1 MTATQALALLLL
13 IVGSCAIAALARRH
27 GVAAPIL
34 LVVTG
39 IAASYIP
46 GVPEFRLSPNLVLFA
61 VLPPLVYT
69 TALESSYLNLRDN
82 VRTLALLS
90 VGLVL
95 FTAVVVG
102 GAAQLDVPGLPF
114 AAALTLGAI
123 LAPTDAVTTA
133 SIGRQLHL
141 PRRLLTV
148 ITGESML
155 NDGTA
160 LTLYAVAV
168 SAAATSVATPSPLS
182 VAGRLIEI
190 SAGGIVVGLILG
202 VVIHRLRMRLRDPLA
217 ESALSLLT
225 PFAAYLAADSLHVSG
240 ILAVVVTGLYLGHHA
255 GQAHF
260 ATRLQDMAVWR
271 VATFVLESVAF
282 ALIGLQLRPIIQA
295 LGSQD
300 PGRLAGEAAIVLAAV
315 ILARIVWVF
324 PSIYLPR
331 WLVPRIRAQDPAPR
345 WQATFVLSWAG
356 LRGVISLAAAAAL
369 PADVP
374 QRNLLVFLTFTTVLG
389 TLLVQGLTLPPL
401 IRRLGVR
408 AGPEEERADVVA
420 QAAAQQAASEAGLRR
435 LDELA
440 AQDPARAPAEVVE
453 RLRRLAEYR
462 QAGAWERTPDGQPG
476 GDGKDG
482 SDGEAPSAAFR
493 RLRREMTT
501 AERAEFIRLRD
512 ERQIDDEVLDEVLH
526 HLDLEEAMLSRDE
539 WDAAGRDPDPGAGT
553 PVTGLSPAWDV
564 HRPAA
569 GRIGVCDS
577 FPRTSRAMT

>member
-13 IVGSCAIAALARRH
+13 IVGSCAIGAVARRR

-34 LVVTG
+34 LVLAG
-39 IAASYIP
+39 LAASYIP
-46 GVPEFRLSPNLVLFA
+46 GVPEFRLSPDLILFA

-102 GAAQLDVPGLPF
+102 GAARLDVPGLPL
-114 AAALTLGAI
+114 AAAITLGAI

-133 SIGRQLHL
+133 SIGRRLHL

-148 ITGESML
+148 LTGESML

-168 SAAATSVATPSPLS
+168 SAASVTVATPSPLG
-182 VAGRLIEI
+182 VAGSLILI
-190 SAGGIVVGLILG
+190 SAGGVAVGLLLG
-202 VVIHRLRMRLRDPLA
+202 VLIHRLRMRLRDPLV
-217 ESALSLLT
+217 ESVLSLLT

-240 ILAVVVTGLYLGHHA
+240 VLAVVVTGLYLGHHA

-260 ATRLQDMAVWR
+260 ATRLQDMALWR
-271 VATFVLESVAF
+271 VTTFVLESVAF
-282 ALIGLQLRPIIQA
+282 ALIGLQLRPVLQD
-295 LGSQD
+295 LGSRD
-300 PGRLAGEAAIVLAAV
+300 PARLATEAGVVLAAV
-315 ILARIVWVF
+315 IVARIIWVF

-331 WLVPRIRAQDPAPR
+331 RLVPRIRVQDPAPR

-369 PADVP
+369 STDVP

-389 TLLVQGLTLPPL
+389 TLLVQGLTLPWL
-401 IRRLGVR
+401 IRWLGVR
-408 AGPEEERADVVA
+408 AGPDEERADVVA
-420 QAAAQQAASEAGLRR
+420 QANAQQAASEAGLRR

-440 AQDPARAPAEVVE
+440 AEDPAGAPAEVVQ

-462 QAGAWERTPDGQPG
+462 QAGAWERLPEGQARGAG
-476 GDGKDG
+476 GL
-482 SDGEAPSAAFR
+482 APSAAFR

-501 AERAEFIRLRD
+501 AERAEFIRQRD

-539 WDAAGRDPDPGAGT
+539 WDTAGGDPGPGT
-553 PVTGLSPAWDV
+553 PVTG
-564 HRPAA
+564 
-569 GRIGVCDS
+569 
-577 FPRTSRAMT
+577 

>member
-13 IVGSCAIAALARRH
+13 IVGSCAIAALARRR

-34 LVVTG
+34 LVLTG
-39 IAASYIP
+39 LAASYIP
-46 GVPEFRLSPNLVLFA
+46 GVPEFRLSPDLVLFA

-102 GAAQLDVPGLPF
+102 GAARLDVPGLPI
-114 AAALTLGAI
+114 AAAITLGAI

-133 SIGRQLHL
+133 SIGRQLQL

-160 LTLYAVAV
+160 LTVYAVAV
-168 SAAATSVATPSPLS
+168 SAASAAVATPSPLGAVGS
-182 VAGRLIEI
+182 LVTI
-190 SAGGIVVGLILG
+190 SIGGIVVGLVLG
-202 VVIHRLRMRLRDPLA
+202 VVIHRLRMRLRDPLV

-240 ILAVVVTGLYLGHHA
+240 VLAVVVTGLYLGHHA

-271 VATFVLESVAF
+271 VTTFVLESVAF
-282 ALIGLQLRPIIQA
+282 ALIGLQLRPV
-295 LGSQD
+295 LQD
-300 PGRLAGEAAIVLAAV
+300 VGTQNPARLAAEAAVVLGAV
-315 ILARIVWVF
+315 IVARIVWVF

-331 WLVPRIRAQDPAPR
+331 WLVPRIRAQDPAPG

-369 PADVP
+369 SSDVP
-374 QRNLLVFLTFTTVLG
+374 QRTLLVFLTFTTVLG
-389 TLLVQGLTLPPL
+389 TLLVQGLTLPGL
-401 IRRLGVR
+401 IRWLGVR
-408 AGPEEERADVVA
+408 AGPDERRADVLA
-420 QAAAQQAASEAGLRR
+420 QATAQEAASEAGLRR
-435 LDELA
+435 LEELA
-440 AQDPARAPAEVVE
+440 AEDPAEAPSEVVE
-453 RLRRLAEYR
+453 RLRRLAGYR
-462 QAGAWERTPDGQPG
+462 QAGAWERLPG
-476 GDGKDG
+476 SEPGAGG
-482 SDGEAPSAAFR
+482 GPGPSAAFR

-539 WDAAGRDPDPGAGT
+539 WDAWDADGGDPGPGP
-553 PVTGLSPAWDV
+553 PVSG
-564 HRPAA
+564 
-569 GRIGVCDS
+569 
-577 FPRTSRAMT
+577 

>member
-13 IVGSCAIAALARRH
+13 IVGSCAIAAVARRR

-34 LVVTG
+34 LVLSG
-39 IAASYIP
+39 LAASYIP
-46 GVPEFRLSPNLVLFA
+46 GVPEFRLSPDLVLFA

-95 FTAVVVG
+95 FTALVVG
-102 GAAQLDVPGLPF
+102 GAARLDVPGLPL
-114 AAALTLGAI
+114 AAAITLGAI

-133 SIGRQLHL
+133 SIGRRLHL
-141 PRRLLTV
+141 PRRLLT
-148 ITGESML
+148 ILTGESML

-168 SAAATSVATPSPLS
+168 SAASVSVATPSPLS
-182 VAGRLIEI
+182 VAGSLILI
-190 SAGGIVVGLILG
+190 SAGGVAVGLVLG
-202 VVIHRLRMRLRDPLA
+202 VLIHRLRMRLRDPLV
-217 ESALSLLT
+217 ESVLSLLT

-240 ILAVVVTGLYLGHHA
+240 VLAVVVTGLYLGHHA

-260 ATRLQDMAVWR
+260 ATRLQDMALWR
-271 VATFVLESVAF
+271 VT
-282 ALIGLQLRPIIQA
+282 
-295 LGSQD
+295 
-300 PGRLAGEAAIVLAAV
+300 
-315 ILARIVWVF
+315 
-324 PSIYLPR
+324 
-331 WLVPRIRAQDPAPR
+331 
-345 WQATFVLSWAG
+345 TFVLSWAG

-369 PADVP
+369 STDVP

-389 TLLVQGLTLPPL
+389 TLLVQGLTLPWL
-401 IRRLGVR
+401 IRWLGVR
-408 AGPEEERADVVA
+408 AGPDEERADVVA
-420 QAAAQQAASEAGLRR
+420 QASAQQAASEAGLRR

-440 AQDPARAPAEVVE
+440 AEDPAGAPAAVVQ

-462 QAGAWERTPDGQPG
+462 QAGAWERLPGGQPRGAG
-476 GDGKDG
+476 GP
-482 SDGEAPSAAFR
+482 APSAAFR

-539 WDAAGRDPDPGAGT
+539 WDAAGGDPGPGT
-553 PVTGLSPAWDV
+553 PVTG
-564 HRPAA
+564 
-569 GRIGVCDS
+569 
-577 FPRTSRAMT
+577 

>member
-13 IVGSCAIAALARRH
+13 IVGSCAIAGLARRH

-34 LVVTG
+34 LVLTG
-39 IAASYIP
+39 LAASYIP
-46 GVPEFRLSPNLVLFA
+46 GVPEFRLNPDLVLFA

-102 GAAQLDVPGLPF
+102 GAARLDVPGLPV
-114 AAALTLGAI
+114 AAAITLGAI

-160 LTLYAVAV
+160 LTVYAVAV
-168 SAAATSVATPSPLS
+168 SAASAAVATPSPLS
-182 VAGRLIEI
+182 AVGSLVTI
-190 SAGGIVVGLILG
+190 SIGGIVVGLVLG
-202 VVIHRLRMRLRDPLA
+202 VLIHRLRMRMRDPLV

-225 PFAAYLAADSLHVSG
+225 PFGAYLAADSLHVSG
-240 ILAVVVTGLYLGHHA
+240 VLAVVVTGLYLGHHA

-282 ALIGLQLRPIIQA
+282 ALIGLQLRPV
-295 LGSQD
+295 LQD
-300 PGRLAGEAAIVLAAV
+300 VGTQNPARLAGEAAVVLGAV
-315 ILARIVWVF
+315 IVARIVWVF

-331 WLVPRIRAQDPAPR
+331 WLVPRIRTQDPAPG

-369 PADVP
+369 SRDVP

-389 TLLVQGLTLPPL
+389 TLLVQGLTLPAL
-401 IRRLGVR
+401 IRRLGVQ
-408 AGPEEERADVVA
+408 AGPGEQRADVVA
-420 QAAAQQAASEAGLRR
+420 QATAQEAASAAGLRR
-435 LDELA
+435 LEEVA
-440 AQDPARAPAEVVE
+440 AEDPAGAPREVVE

-462 QAGAWERTPDGQPG
+462 QAGAWERLPGHEPDT
-476 GDGKDG
+476 G
-482 SDGEAPSAAFR
+482 SGPAPSAAFR

-526 HLDLEEAMLSRDE
+526 HLDLEEAILSRDE
-539 WDAAGRDPDPGAGT
+539 WDRAGGDPGAGT
-553 PVTGLSPAWDV
+553 PVSG
-564 HRPAA
+564 
-569 GRIGVCDS
+569 
-577 FPRTSRAMT
+577 

>member
-13 IVGSCAIAALARRH
+13 IVGSCAIAALARRR

-34 LVVTG
+34 LVLTG
-39 IAASYIP
+39 LAASYIP
-46 GVPEFRLSPNLVLFA
+46 GVPEFRLNPDVILFA

-102 GAAQLDVPGLPF
+102 GAARLDVPGLPV
-114 AAALTLGAI
+114 AAAITLGAI

-160 LTLYAVAV
+160 LTVYAVAV
-168 SAAATSVATPSPLS
+168 SAAATTVATPSPLS
-182 VAGRLIEI
+182 AVGSLITI
-190 SAGGIVVGLILG
+190 SIGGIVVGLVLG
-202 VVIHRLRMRLRDPLA
+202 VLIHRLRMRLRDPLV

-240 ILAVVVTGLYLGHHA
+240 VLAVVVTGLYLGHHA

-282 ALIGLQLRPIIQA
+282 ALIGLQLRPV
-295 LGSQD
+295 LQD
-300 PGRLAGEAAIVLAAV
+300 VGTQNPARLAAEAAVVLGAV
-315 ILARIVWVF
+315 IVARIVWVF

-331 WLVPRIRAQDPAPR
+331 WLVPRIRVQDPAPG

-369 PADVP
+369 STDVP

-389 TLLVQGLTLPPL
+389 TLLVQGLTLPVL
-401 IRRLGVR
+401 IRWFGVQ
-408 AGPEEERADVVA
+408 AGPEEHRADVVA
-420 QAAAQQAASEAGLRR
+420 QATAQEAASEAGLRR
-435 LDELA
+435 LEEVA
-440 AQDPARAPAEVVE
+440 AADPAGAPPEVVQ
-453 RLRRLAEYR
+453 RLRRLADYR
-462 QAGAWERTPDGQPG
+462 QAGAWERLPG
-476 GDGKDG
+476 SEPG
-482 SDGEAPSAAFR
+482 SGGGPAPSAAFR

-526 HLDLEEAMLSRDE
+526 HLDLEEAILSRDE
-539 WDAAGRDPDPGAGT
+539 WDQAGGDPGAGT
-553 PVTGLSPAWDV
+553 SVSG
-564 HRPAA
+564 
-569 GRIGVCDS
+569 
-577 FPRTSRAMT
+577 

>member
-13 IVGSCAIAALARRH
+13 IVGSCAIAALARRR

-34 LVVTG
+34 LVLTG
-39 IAASYIP
+39 LAASYIP

-61 VLPPLVYT
+61 VLPPLVYA

-95 FTAVVVG
+95 FTALVVG
-102 GAAQLDVPGLPF
+102 GAARLDVPGLPL
-114 AAALTLGAI
+114 AAAITLGAI

-133 SIGRQLHL
+133 SIGRRLHL

-168 SAAATSVATPSPLS
+168 SAAATTVATPSPLS
-182 VAGRLIEI
+182 AVGSLIVI
-190 SAGGIVVGLILG
+190 SAGGVAAGLVLG
-202 VVIHRLRMRLRDPLA
+202 VLIHRLRMRIRDPLV

-240 ILAVVVTGLYLGHHA
+240 VLAVVVTGLYLGHHG

-260 ATRLQDMAVWR
+260 ATRLQDMALWR

-282 ALIGLQLRPIIQA
+282 ALIGLQLRPVLQG
-295 LGSQD
+295 LGTQN
-300 PGRLAGEAAIVLAAV
+300 PARLAAEAAVVLGAV
-315 ILARIVWVF
+315 VLARIVWVF
-324 PSIYLPR
+324 PSIYVPR
-331 WLVPRIRAQDPAPR
+331 WLVPRIRARDPAPPGR
-345 WQATFVLSWAG
+345 ATFVLSWAG

-369 PADVP
+369 PTDVP

-389 TLLVQGLTLPPL
+389 TLLVQGLTLPWL
-401 IRRLGVR
+401 IHWLGVR
-408 AGPEEERADVVA
+408 AGPDEEHADAVA
-420 QAAAQQAASEAGLRR
+420 QARAQEAASEAGLRR

-440 AQDPARAPAEVVE
+440 AQDPAGAPPEVVD
-453 RLRRLAEYR
+453 RLRQLAEYR
-462 QAGAWERTPDGQPG
+462 QAGAWERLPGSQPA
-476 GDGKDG
+476 DE
-482 SDGEAPSAAFR
+482 GEPTPSAAFR

-501 AERAEFIRLRD
+501 AERAAFIRLRD

-539 WDAAGRDPDPGAGT
+539 WDAAGGDPGPGT
-553 PVTGLSPAWDV
+553 PLS
-564 HRPAA
+564 
-569 GRIGVCDS
+569 G
-577 FPRTSRAMT
+577 

>member
-13 IVGSCAIAALARRH
+13 IVGSCAIAGLARRH

-34 LVVTG
+34 LVLTG
-39 IAASYIP
+39 LAASYIP
-46 GVPEFRLSPNLVLFA
+46 GVPEFRLNPDLILFA

-82 VRTLALLS
+82 MRTLALLS

-102 GAAQLDVPGLPF
+102 GAARLDVPGLPV
-114 AAALTLGAI
+114 AAAITLGAI

-160 LTLYAVAV
+160 LTVYAVAV
-168 SAAATSVATPSPLS
+168 SAASAGVATPSPLS
-182 VAGRLIEI
+182 AVGSLVTI
-190 SAGGIVVGLILG
+190 SIGGIAVGLLLG
-202 VVIHRLRMRLRDPLA
+202 VLIHRLRMRLRDPLV

-240 ILAVVVTGLYLGHHA
+240 VLAVVVTGLYLGHHG

-282 ALIGLQLRPIIQA
+282 ALIGLQLRPV
-295 LGSQD
+295 LQD
-300 PGRLAGEAAIVLAAV
+300 VGTRNPARLAAEAAVVLGAV
-315 ILARIVWVF
+315 IVARIVWVF

-331 WLVPRIRAQDPAPR
+331 WLVPRIRIQDPAPG

-369 PADVP
+369 STDVP
-374 QRNLLVFLTFTTVLG
+374 QRNLLVFLTFSTVLG
-389 TLLVQGLTLPPL
+389 TLLVQGLTLPRADPQA
-401 IRRLGVR
+401 RGAGR
-408 AGPEEERADVVA
+408 AG
-420 QAAAQQAASEAGLRR
+420 
-435 LDELA
+435 
-440 AQDPARAPAEVVE
+440 
-453 RLRRLAEYR
+453 
-462 QAGAWERTPDGQPG
+462 
-476 GDGKDG
+476 
-482 SDGEAPSAAFR
+482 
-493 RLRREMTT
+493 
-501 AERAEFIRLRD
+501 
-512 ERQIDDEVLDEVLH
+512 
-526 HLDLEEAMLSRDE
+526 
-539 WDAAGRDPDPGAGT
+539 
-553 PVTGLSPAWDV
+553 
-564 HRPAA
+564 
-569 GRIGVCDS
+569 
-577 FPRTSRAMT
+577 

>member
-13 IVGSCAIAALARRH
+13 IVGSCAIAALARRR

-34 LVVTG
+34 LVLTG
-39 IAASYIP
+39 LAASYIP
-46 GVPEFRLSPNLVLFA
+46 GVPEFRLSPDLILFA

-95 FTAVVVG
+95 FTALVVG
-102 GAAQLDVPGLPF
+102 GAARLDVPGLPV

-160 LTLYAVAV
+160 LTVYAVAV
-168 SAAATSVATPSPLS
+168 SAASAAVATPSPLS
-182 VAGRLIEI
+182 AVGSLITI
-190 SAGGIVVGLILG
+190 SIGGIVVGLVLG
-202 VVIHRLRMRLRDPLA
+202 VGIHRLRMRLRDPLV
-217 ESALSLLT
+217 ESTLSLLT

-240 ILAVVVTGLYLGHHA
+240 VLAVVVTGLYLGHHA

-271 VATFVLESVAF
+271 VTTFVLESVAF
-282 ALIGLQLRPIIQA
+282 ALIGLQLRPV
-295 LGSQD
+295 LQD
-300 PGRLAGEAAIVLAAV
+300 VGAQNPARLAAEAAIVLGAV
-315 ILARIVWVF
+315 IVSRIVWVF

-331 WLVPRIRAQDPAPR
+331 WLVPRIRVQDPAPG

-369 PADVP
+369 SSDVP

-389 TLLVQGLTLPPL
+389 TLLVQGLTLPGL
-401 IRRLGVR
+401 IRWLGVR
-408 AGPEEERADVVA
+408 AGPDEHRADVVA
-420 QAAAQQAASEAGLRR
+420 QATAQEAASEAGLRR
-435 LDELA
+435 LEELA
-440 AQDPARAPAEVVE
+440 AEDPAGAPPEVVE
-453 RLRRLAEYR
+453 RLRRLAGYR
-462 QAGAWERTPDGQPG
+462 QAGAWERLPGSKPGADGGPL
-476 GDGKDG
+476 
-482 SDGEAPSAAFR
+482 PSAAFR

-539 WDAAGRDPDPGAGT
+539 WDTWDAADGDPGPGT
-553 PVTGLSPAWDV
+553 PVSG
-564 HRPAA
+564 
-569 GRIGVCDS
+569 
-577 FPRTSRAMT
+577 

>member
-13 IVGSCAIAALARRH
+13 IVGSCAIAGLARRH

-34 LVVTG
+34 LVLAG
-39 IAASYIP
+39 LAASYIP
-46 GVPEFRLSPNLVLFA
+46 GVPEFRLNPDLVLFA

-102 GAAQLDVPGLPF
+102 GAARLDVPGLPV
-114 AAALTLGAI
+114 AAAITLGAI

-160 LTLYAVAV
+160 LTVYAVAV
-168 SAAATSVATPSPLS
+168 SAASATVATPSPLS
-182 VAGRLIEI
+182 AVGSLVTI
-190 SAGGIVVGLILG
+190 SIGGIVVGLVLG
-202 VVIHRLRMRLRDPLA
+202 VLIHRLRMRLRDPLV

-240 ILAVVVTGLYLGHHA
+240 VLAVVVTGLYLGHHG

-271 VATFVLESVAF
+271 VTTFVLESVAF
-282 ALIGLQLRPIIQA
+282 ALIGLQLRPVLQDV
-295 LGSQD
+295 GTQD
-300 PGRLAGEAAIVLAAV
+300 PARLAAEAAVVLGAV
-315 ILARIVWVF
+315 IVARIVWVF

-331 WLVPRIRAQDPAPR
+331 WLVPRIRVQDPAPG

-369 PADVP
+369 STGVP

-389 TLLVQGLTLPPL
+389 TLLVQGLTLPAL
-401 IRRLGVR
+401 IRRLGVQ
-408 AGPEEERADVVA
+408 AGPDEHRADVVA
-420 QAAAQQAASEAGLRR
+420 QATAQEAASAAGLRR
-435 LDELA
+435 LEELA
-440 AQDPARAPAEVVE
+440 ADDPAGAPPEVVE
-453 RLRRLAEYR
+453 RLRRLAQYR
-462 QAGAWERTPDGQPG
+462 QAGAWERLPDPEPDADSGP
-476 GDGKDG
+476 
-482 SDGEAPSAAFR
+482 APSAAFR

-512 ERQIDDEVLDEVLH
+512 ERQIDDEVLEEVLH
-526 HLDLEEAMLSRDE
+526 HLDLEEAILSRDE
-539 WDAAGRDPDPGAGT
+539 WDRAGGDPGPGT
-553 PVTGLSPAWDV
+553 PVSG
-564 HRPAA
+564 
-569 GRIGVCDS
+569 
-577 FPRTSRAMT
+577 

>member
-39 IAASYIP
+39 LAASYIP
-46 GVPEFRLSPNLVLFA
+46 GVPEFRLSPSLILFA

-102 GAAQLDVPGLPF
+102 GAARLDVPGLPL

-133 SIGRQLHL
+133 SIGRRLHL

-168 SAAATSVATPSPLS
+168 SAARPSVATPSPLS
-182 VAGRLIEI
+182 AAGSLVKI
-190 SAGGIVVGLILG
+190 SAGGVVVGLVLG

-240 ILAVVVTGLYLGHHA
+240 ILAVVVTGLYLGHHG

-300 PGRLAGEAAIVLAAV
+300 PGRLAAEAAVVLAAV
-315 ILARIVWVF
+315 IVARIVVG
-324 PSIYLPR
+324 
-331 WLVPRIRAQDPAPR
+331 VPVHLPAP
-345 WQATFVLSWAG
+345 V
-356 LRGVISLAAAAAL
+356 
-369 PADVP
+369 
-374 QRNLLVFLTFTTVLG
+374 
-389 TLLVQGLTLPPL
+389 
-401 IRRLGVR
+401 
-408 AGPEEERADVVA
+408 
-420 QAAAQQAASEAGLRR
+420 
-435 LDELA
+435 
-440 AQDPARAPAEVVE
+440 
-453 RLRRLAEYR
+453 
-462 QAGAWERTPDGQPG
+462 AGA
-476 GDGKDG
+476 
-482 SDGEAPSAAFR
+482 
-493 RLRREMTT
+493 
-501 AERAEFIRLRD
+501 
-512 ERQIDDEVLDEVLH
+512 
-526 HLDLEEAMLSRDE
+526 
-539 WDAAGRDPDPGAGT
+539 PDPGAG
-553 PVTGLSPAWDV
+553 PGPPMAGHVRAVLGGPA
-564 HRPAA
+564 
-569 GRIGVCDS
+569 
-577 FPRTSRAMT
+577 RA

>member
-13 IVGSCAIAALARRH
+13 IVGSCAIAALARRR

-34 LVVTG
+34 LVLTG
-39 IAASYIP
+39 LAASYIP
-46 GVPEFRLSPNLVLFA
+46 GVPEFRLSPDLILFA

-95 FTAVVVG
+95 FTALVVG
-102 GAAQLDVPGLPF
+102 GAARLDVPGLPV

-160 LTLYAVAV
+160 LTVYAVAV
-168 SAAATSVATPSPLS
+168 SAASAAVATPSPLS
-182 VAGRLIEI
+182 AVGSLVTI
-190 SAGGIVVGLILG
+190 SIGGIVVGLVLG
-202 VVIHRLRMRLRDPLA
+202 VGIHRLRMRLRDPLV
-217 ESALSLLT
+217 ESTLSLLT

-240 ILAVVVTGLYLGHHA
+240 VLAVVVTGLYLGHHA

-271 VATFVLESVAF
+271 VTTFVLESVAF
-282 ALIGLQLRPIIQA
+282 ALIGLQLRPV
-295 LGSQD
+295 LQD
-300 PGRLAGEAAIVLAAV
+300 VGAQNPARLAAEAAIVLGAV
-315 ILARIVWVF
+315 IVSRIVWVF

-331 WLVPRIRAQDPAPR
+331 WLVPRIRVQDPAPG

-369 PADVP
+369 SSDVP

-389 TLLVQGLTLPPL
+389 TLLVQGLTLPGL
-401 IRRLGVR
+401 IRWLGVR
-408 AGPEEERADVVA
+408 AGPDEHRADVVA
-420 QAAAQQAASEAGLRR
+420 QATAQEAASEAGLRR
-435 LDELA
+435 LEELA
-440 AQDPARAPAEVVE
+440 AEDPAGAPPEVVE
-453 RLRRLAEYR
+453 RLRRLAGYR
-462 QAGAWERTPDGQPG
+462 QAGAWERLPGSEPGADGGPL
-476 GDGKDG
+476 
-482 SDGEAPSAAFR
+482 PSAAFR

-539 WDAAGRDPDPGAGT
+539 WDTWDAADGDPGPGT
-553 PVTGLSPAWDV
+553 PVSG
-564 HRPAA
+564 
-569 GRIGVCDS
+569 
-577 FPRTSRAMT
+577 

>member
-34 LVVTG
+34 LVLTG
-39 IAASYIP
+39 LAASYIP
-46 GVPEFRLSPNLVLFA
+46 GVPEFRLNPDLVLFA

-102 GAAQLDVPGLPF
+102 GAARLDVPGLPV

-160 LTLYAVAV
+160 LTVYAVAV
-168 SAAATSVATPSPLS
+168 SAASATVATPSPLS
-182 VAGRLIEI
+182 AVGSLVTI
-190 SAGGIVVGLILG
+190 SIGGIVVGLVLG
-202 VVIHRLRMRLRDPLA
+202 VLIHRLRMRLRDPLV

-240 ILAVVVTGLYLGHHA
+240 VLAVVVTGLYLGHHA

-271 VATFVLESVAF
+271 VATFILESVAF
-282 ALIGLQLRPIIQA
+282 ALIGLQLRPV
-295 LGSQD
+295 LQD
-300 PGRLAGEAAIVLAAV
+300 VGTQNPARLAAEAAVVLGAV
-315 ILARIVWVF
+315 IVARIVWVF

-331 WLVPRIRAQDPAPR
+331 WLVPRIRVEDPAPG

-369 PADVP
+369 STGVP

-389 TLLVQGLTLPPL
+389 TLLVQGLTLPML
-401 IRRLGVR
+401 IRRLGVQ
-408 AGPEEERADVVA
+408 AGPDEHHADVVA
-420 QAAAQQAASEAGLRR
+420 QATAQEAASAAGLRR
-435 LDELA
+435 LEELA
-440 AQDPARAPAEVVE
+440 AEDPAGAPPEVVE

-462 QAGAWERTPDGQPG
+462 QAGAWERLPG
-476 GDGKDG
+476 GD
-482 SDGEAPSAAFR
+482 SDPDSGPAPSAAFR

-526 HLDLEEAMLSRDE
+526 HLDLEEAILSRDE
-539 WDAAGRDPDPGAGT
+539 WDRAGGDPGAGT
-553 PVTGLSPAWDV
+553 PVSG
-564 HRPAA
+564 
-569 GRIGVCDS
+569 
-577 FPRTSRAMT
+577 

>member
-1 MTATQALALLLL
+1 MTGTQALALLLL
-13 IVGSCAIAALARRH
+13 IVGSCAIAALARRR

-34 LVVTG
+34 LVLTG
-39 IAASYIP
+39 LAASYIP
-46 GVPEFRLSPNLVLFA
+46 GVPEFRLSPSLVLFA

-95 FTAVVVG
+95 FTAAVVG
-102 GAAQLDVPGLPF
+102 GAARLDVPGLPL

-168 SAAATSVATPSPLS
+168 SAASATVATPSPLS
-182 VAGRLIEI
+182 VVGSLVLI
-190 SAGGIVVGLILG
+190 SAGGIVVGLVLG
-202 VVIHRLRMRLRDPLA
+202 VLIHRLRMRLRDPLA

-282 ALIGLQLRPIIQA
+282 ALIGLQLRPVLQD
-295 LGSQD
+295 LGSRN
-300 PGRLAGEAAIVLAAV
+300 PARLAVEAAVVLGAV
-315 ILARIVWVF
+315 IVSRIVWVF

-331 WLVPRIRAQDPAPR
+331 WLVRRIREQDPAPP
-345 WQATFVLSWAG
+345 WTSTFALSWAG

-369 PADVP
+369 SSDVP

-389 TLLVQGLTLPPL
+389 TLLVQGLTLPWL

-408 AGPEEERADVVA
+408 AGPDEERADVVA
-420 QAAAQQAASEAGLRR
+420 QAAAQEAASEAGLRR

-440 AQDPARAPAEVVE
+440 AQDPAGAPAAVVE

-462 QAGAWERTPDGQPG
+462 QAGAWERLPESQPEQ
-476 GDGKDG
+476 KDQP
-482 SDGEAPSAAFR
+482 APSAAFR

-539 WDAAGRDPDPGAGT
+539 WDGTGGDPGPGT
-553 PVTGLSPAWDV
+553 PVTG
-564 HRPAA
+564 
-569 GRIGVCDS
+569 
-577 FPRTSRAMT
+577 

>member
-13 IVGSCAIAALARRH
+13 IVGSCAIAAVARRR

-34 LVVTG
+34 LVLSG
-39 IAASYIP
+39 LAASYIP
-46 GVPEFRLSPNLVLFA
+46 GVPEFRLSPDLVLFA

-102 GAAQLDVPGLPF
+102 GVARLDVPGLPL
-114 AAALTLGAI
+114 AAAITLGAI

-133 SIGRQLHL
+133 SIGRRLHL
-141 PRRLLTV
+141 PRRLLT
-148 ITGESML
+148 ILTGESML

-168 SAAATSVATPSPLS
+168 SAASVSVATPSPLS
-182 VAGRLIEI
+182 VAGSLILI
-190 SAGGIVVGLILG
+190 SAGGVAVGLVLG
-202 VVIHRLRMRLRDPLA
+202 VLIHRLRMRLRDPLV
-217 ESALSLLT
+217 ESVLSLLT

-240 ILAVVVTGLYLGHHA
+240 VLAVVVTGLYLGHHA

-260 ATRLQDMAVWR
+260 ATRLQDMALWR
-271 VATFVLESVAF
+271 VTTFVLESVAF
-282 ALIGLQLRPIIQA
+282 ALIGLQLRPVLQD
-295 LGSQD
+295 LGSRD
-300 PGRLAGEAAIVLAAV
+300 PARLAAEAGVVLAAV
-315 ILARIVWVF
+315 IVARIVWVF

-331 WLVPRIRAQDPAPR
+331 WLVPRIRVQDPAPR

-369 PADVP
+369 STDVP

-389 TLLVQGLTLPPL
+389 TLLVQGLTLPWL
-401 IRRLGVR
+401 IRWLGVR
-408 AGPEEERADVVA
+408 AGPDEERADVVA
-420 QAAAQQAASEAGLRR
+420 QASAQQAASEAGLRR

-440 AQDPARAPAEVVE
+440 AEDPAGAPAAVVQ

-462 QAGAWERTPDGQPG
+462 QAGAWERLPGGQPRGAG
-476 GDGKDG
+476 GP
-482 SDGEAPSAAFR
+482 APSAAFR

-501 AERAEFIRLRD
+501 AERAEFIRQRD

-539 WDAAGRDPDPGAGT
+539 WDAAGGDPGPGT
-553 PVTGLSPAWDV
+553 PVTG
-564 HRPAA
+564 
-569 GRIGVCDS
+569 
-577 FPRTSRAMT
+577 

>member
-13 IVGSCAIAALARRH
+13 IVGSCAIAGLARRH

-34 LVVTG
+34 LVLTG
-39 IAASYIP
+39 LAASYIP
-46 GVPEFRLSPNLVLFA
+46 GVPEFRLNPDLVLFA

-102 GAAQLDVPGLPF
+102 GAARLDVPGLPV
-114 AAALTLGAI
+114 AAAITLGAI

-168 SAAATSVATPSPLS
+168 SAAAVSVATPSPLS
-182 VAGRLIEI
+182 VARSLIVI
-190 SAGGIVVGLILG
+190 SAGGIVAGLVLG
-202 VVIHRLRMRLRDPLA
+202 VLIHRLRMRLRDPLV

-240 ILAVVVTGLYLGHHA
+240 ILAVVVTGLYLGHHG

-282 ALIGLQLRPIIQA
+282 ALIGLQLRPIWTRLDDPVRLKYCLIA
-295 LGSQD
+295 AAVLG
-300 PGRLAGEAAIVLAAV
+300 AV
-315 ILARIVWVF
+315 ILTRIAWVTLYGATLRQL
-324 PSIYLPR
+324 IALGILHPR
-331 WLVPRIRAQDPAPR
+331 RPEEVPTVRRGI
-345 WQATFVLSWAG
+345 VVSWCG
-356 LRGVISLAAAAAL
+356 MRGIVTLAAAFAL
-369 PADVP
+369 PEGFPYRDLM
-374 QRNLLVFLTFTTVLG
+374 LLTAFAVVLG
-389 TLLVQGLTLPPL
+389 SLVIQGLTLRPL
-401 IRRLGVR
+401 ISALRLQDENTVASEVGRARAAAYRAALEEIDGDPSEEAEILRLEYRALLLRAESDPDGRVSTGELPADPLRRR
-408 AGPEEERADVVA
+408 AIGAARRSILALRESEVIGDDAFHAAEEE
-420 QAAAQQAASEAGLRR
+420 
-435 LDELA
+435 
-440 AQDPARAPAEVVE
+440 
-453 RLRRLAEYR
+453 
-462 QAGAWERTPDGQPG
+462 
-476 GDGKDG
+476 
-482 SDGEAPSAAFR
+482 
-493 RLRREMTT
+493 
-501 AERAEFIRLRD
+501 
-512 ERQIDDEVLDEVLH
+512 
-526 HLDLEEAMLSRDE
+526 LDLLELTT
-539 WDAAGRDPDPGAGT
+539 DARIRPG
-553 PVTGLSPAWDV
+553 D
-564 HRPAA
+564 
-569 GRIGVCDS
+569 
-577 FPRTSRAMT
+577 

>member
-13 IVGSCAIAALARRH
+13 IVGSCAIAGLARRH

-34 LVVTG
+34 LVLAG
-39 IAASYIP
+39 LAASYIP
-46 GVPEFRLSPNLVLFA
+46 GVPEFRLNPDLVLFA

-102 GAAQLDVPGLPF
+102 GAARLDVPGLPV
-114 AAALTLGAI
+114 AAAITLGAI

-160 LTLYAVAV
+160 LTVYAVAV
-168 SAAATSVATPSPLS
+168 SAASATVATPSPLS
-182 VAGRLIEI
+182 AVGSLVTI
-190 SAGGIVVGLILG
+190 SIGGIAVGLVLG
-202 VVIHRLRMRLRDPLA
+202 VLIHRLRMRLRDPLV

-240 ILAVVVTGLYLGHHA
+240 VLAVVVTGLYLGHHA

-282 ALIGLQLRPIIQA
+282 ALIGLQLRPVLQDV
-295 LGSQD
+295 GTQD
-300 PGRLAGEAAIVLAAV
+300 PARLAAEAAVVLGAV
-315 ILARIVWVF
+315 IVARIVWVF

-331 WLVPRIRAQDPAPR
+331 WLVPRIRVQDPAPG

-369 PADVP
+369 STGVP

-389 TLLVQGLTLPPL
+389 TLLVQGLTLPAL
-401 IRRLGVR
+401 IRRLGVQ
-408 AGPEEERADVVA
+408 AGPDEHRADVVA
-420 QAAAQQAASEAGLRR
+420 QATAQEAASAAGLRR
-435 LDELA
+435 LEELA
-440 AQDPARAPAEVVE
+440 AEDPAGAPPEVVE
-453 RLRRLAEYR
+453 RLRRLAQYR
-462 QAGAWERTPDGQPG
+462 QAGAWERLPDPEPDADSGP
-476 GDGKDG
+476 
-482 SDGEAPSAAFR
+482 APSAAFR

-526 HLDLEEAMLSRDE
+526 HLDLEEAILSRDE
-539 WDAAGRDPDPGAGT
+539 WDRAGGDPGAGT
-553 PVTGLSPAWDV
+553 PVSG
-564 HRPAA
+564 
-569 GRIGVCDS
+569 
-577 FPRTSRAMT
+577 